1 MFFRQK
7 KLELLLKFSSQFEIL
22 YRSGL
27 GFKASLL
34 NLKQVCVG
42 AEMRRKI
49 NGMIARV
56 EQGQSFAE
64 TLSAYP
70 DLFEPFYIEML
81 KVGEKTGQLGQVLK
95 IVNEYYQEKL
105 LFRKNILQALH
116 YPCVIMSLMLV
127 LSFGLCFSIVPRFQS
142 IFASFHAPLPL
153 LTQVLFS
160 SVNFVTEHFILIFLS
175 GVVCSYL
182 IWRAFKKYSTIW
194 MQNERMLRL
203 PFFGRFY
210 HRCLLLKFFYIL
222 GLALEAGLSV
232 EEALK
237 LMRGLFYNSPFTRV
251 LPLLLYD
258 LRQGRSLTVIF
269 KRRRYFPEICTSLI
283 AVAEVTGSLDV
294 QFLKLSEIFKAEV
307 ADYLECFKLNLEP
320 AMMLITGILVGG
332 MVLAIYY
339 PIFSLGNV
347 V

>member
-1 MFFRQK
+1 MLFRQK
-7 KLELLLKFSSQFEIL
+7 QLKLLLSFSSQFELL

-34 NLKQVCVG
+34 HLKQVCVG
-42 AEMRRKI
+42 TEMGKKI
-49 NGMIARV
+49 TGMIARV
-56 EQGQSFAE
+56 EQGKSFAE

-81 KVGEKTGQLGQVLK
+81 KVGEKTGQLGRVLN
-95 IVNEYYQEKL
+95 IVNGYYQEKL
-105 LFRKNILQALH
+105 LFRKNILRTLH
-116 YPCVIMSLMLV
+116 YPCVVMIMMLV

-142 IFASFHAPLPL
+142 VFASFNAPLPL

-160 SVNFVTEHFILIFLS
+160 SVNFVMEHFILIFLS
-175 GVVCSYL
+175 GAVCGYL
-182 IWRAFKKYSTIW
+182 IWRAFKKYRAIW
-194 MQNERMLRL
+194 LQDKRVLRL

-222 GLALEAGLSV
+222 GLSLEAGLSV
-232 EEALK
+232 EEALN
-237 LMRGLFYNSPFTRV
+237 LMRGLFCNTPFARV

-269 KRRRYFPEICTSLI
+269 KRRCYFPEICLSFI
-283 AVAEVTGSLDV
+283 AVAEVTGNLDV
-294 QFLKLSEIFKAEV
+294 QLLRLSEIFKEEV
-307 ADYLECFKLNLEP
+307 NDYLERFKLNLEP
-320 AMMLITGILVGG
+320 AMMLMTGILVGG

-347 V
+347 I